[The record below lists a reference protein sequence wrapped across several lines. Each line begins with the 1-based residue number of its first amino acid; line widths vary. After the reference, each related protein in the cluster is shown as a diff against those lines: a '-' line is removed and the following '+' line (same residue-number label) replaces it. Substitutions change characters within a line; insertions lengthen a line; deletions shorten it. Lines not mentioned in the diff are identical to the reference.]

1 MGSCIFQRLATRR
14 GRGMESERG
23 SGRHTLEWRA
33 RSSQLS
39 LCRTSDHSITRY
51 MDSYMYAL
59 TTSRSQLSLCRTSD
73 HSITRYMDSYMYAL
87 TTSSTDS
94 CVDACSVAVH
104 RMNFSMSSLKLAIAS
119 RTPTSREKLATIVE
133 FMSWSVAFPA
143 HLRPCVA
150 SAAPFDVAYHACA
163 ICWIVATTAATCK
176 IMVAQECHAMERPG
190 CAQSSACTPLS
201 HSGHDY
207 ASDWTRSCPVP
218 K

>member
-1 MGSCIFQRLATRR
+1 
-14 GRGMESERG
+14 
-23 SGRHTLEWRA
+23 
-33 RSSQLS
+33 
-39 LCRTSDHSITRY
+39 
-51 MDSYMYAL
+51 
-59 TTSRSQLSLCRTSD
+59 
-73 HSITRYMDSYMYAL
+73 MYAL

-150 SAAPFDVAYHACA
+150 SVTPFDVASHACA
-163 ICWIVATTAATCK
+163 ICWIVATTAATC
-176 IMVAQECHAMERPG
+176 MQWSARSPGCVLVAQESHAMERPG

>member
-1 MGSCIFQRLATRR
+1 
-14 GRGMESERG
+14 
-23 SGRHTLEWRA
+23 
-33 RSSQLS
+33 
-39 LCRTSDHSITRY
+39 
-51 MDSYMYAL
+51 
-59 TTSRSQLSLCRTSD
+59 
-73 HSITRYMDSYMYAL
+73 MDSYMYAL

-163 ICWIVATTAATCK
+163 ICWIVATTAAT
-176 IMVAQECHAMERPG
+176 
-190 CAQSSACTPLS
+190 SSS
-201 HSGHDY
+201 WIH
-207 ASDWTRSCPVP
+207 
-218 K
+218 

>member
-1 MGSCIFQRLATRR
+1 
-14 GRGMESERG
+14 
-23 SGRHTLEWRA
+23 
-33 RSSQLS
+33 
-39 LCRTSDHSITRY
+39 
-51 MDSYMYAL
+51 
-59 TTSRSQLSLCRTSD
+59 
-73 HSITRYMDSYMYAL
+73 MYAL

-119 RTPTSREKLATIVE
+119 RTPRSQDRLQDPLVPLPPGPPRPREKLATIVE

-150 SAAPFDVAYHACA
+150 SVTPFDVASHACA
-163 ICWIVATTAATCK
+163 ICWIVATTAATC
-176 IMVAQECHAMERPG
+176 MQWSAQSPGCVLVAQESHAMERPG

-207 ASDWTRSCPVP
+207 ASDWTRSCPVLN
-218 K
+218 